1 MKKRFAVAAAGLAL
15 AGAAALPTSAAFGSL
30 KGRPFTCAA
39 LLQEINILH
48 TEYHAPNA
56 TPQGQAVIALVGN
69 RALNKYDN
77 KGCDQS
83 LLPTLP

>member
-15 AGAAALPTSAAFGSL
+15 VGAAAVPASNAFASA

-39 LLQEINILH
+39 LLKEINILH
-48 TEYHAPNA
+48 TEYHATGVTA
-56 TPQGQAVIALVGN
+56 QKQAIIALVGN
-69 RALNKYDN
+69 RAVNKYAN

-83 LLPTLP
+83 LLPPLP